1 MKDFLKFTLA
11 TIVGIIISTIIITF
25 IFIGIITAVVSS
37 TKDKEVTVKPNSV
50 LHIKLQNAITDRSS
64 KNPFDNFNFQ
74 TMKAEPKLGLDD
86 ILKNI
91 KKAKTDDKI
100 KGIYLDITYI
110 PAGIATTEEIRNAL
124 LDFKESGKFIISY
137 SDAYTQIAYYFAT
150 VSDKIYLNPEGLL
163 EFKGLRAELMFFK
176 GSFEKLGIVPQVIR
190 HGKFKSAIE
199 PFTLDKMSD
208 ENREQ
213 IITYVNSIWNNILEE
228 ISKQRNI
235 SIEQL
240 NYLADNKVIINPET
254 AFEHKMIDGIKYKDE
269 ILAELKEL
277 LKIDEKKD
285 IRFISLSKYTNA
297 PKKRKHKGLAKDKI
311 AVVFASGMINIG
323 EGDEESIGSD
333 RISKA
338 IRKAR
343 LDKSI
348 KAVVLRVN
356 SGGGSATASDIILR
370 EVALTAQ
377 VKPVIASMGDVAA
390 SGGYYIACA
399 ADTIVASPNTITGSI
414 GAVGIFFNA
423 KKFLDEKLGITV
435 DRVNTNAYSDFPSFT
450 RPIKKAEKE
459 IIQNYIEKV
468 YDVFISH
475 VAEGRNM
482 TKAQVD
488 SIGQG
493 RVWSGVNAKEIGL
506 IDVFGGLETAINIA
520 AEKANLEHY
529 RIVSLPIQEDPF
541 VQLVKQITGE
551 VQSSFWKNNL
561 GEGYRYYNNLQ
572 KALKMKGV
580 QAIMP
585 FEIDIY

>member
-176 GSFEKLGIVPQVIR
+176 GSFEKLGIVPQVVR

-213 IITYVNSIWNNILEE
+213 IIIYVNSIWNNILEE

-414 GAVGIFFNA
+414 GAFGIFFNA

-435 DRVNTNAYSDFPSFT
+435 DSVNTNAYSDFPSFT

-520 AEKANLEHY
+520 AKKANLEHY

-551 VQSSFWKNNL
+551 VQASFWKNNL

-572 KALKMKGV
+572 RALKMKGV

-585 FEIDIY
+585 FEIEIY